1 MSSQSRLQMSYSDMD
16 RLFIVSRAMGIGSG
30 RELHQSNSVSLSP
43 QFAQTQWISNSYQG
57 LGRVKRPQRQQASGL
72 MTEFA
77 LASGTG
83 AGSATGAAM
92 VATKVTTKAMVR
104 RMIYGYLVILS
115 SINRGED

>member
-1 MSSQSRLQMSYSDMD
+1 
-16 RLFIVSRAMGIGSG
+16 
-30 RELHQSNSVSLSP
+30 
-43 QFAQTQWISNSYQG
+43 
-57 LGRVKRPQRQQASGL
+57 